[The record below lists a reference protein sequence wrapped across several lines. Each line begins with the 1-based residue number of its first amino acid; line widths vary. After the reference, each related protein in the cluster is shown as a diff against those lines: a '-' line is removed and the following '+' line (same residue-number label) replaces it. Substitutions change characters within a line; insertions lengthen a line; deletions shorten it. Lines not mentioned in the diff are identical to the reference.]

1 MVKSCMNQV
10 SVSRAP
16 LYLQVKLALL
26 DALEAGEWLQDDML
40 PSEFELADR
49 FGVSQGTVRKALD
62 DLVIEQ
68 VLSRRQ
74 GKGTFVAR
82 YPDEWQR
89 VGFVLQG
96 DFAVRD
102 FEPVQLEL
110 LSCARANASEGVAA
124 ALQLRRGASIVQ
136 VRRLLRIRDQAVALE
151 DVVLSLELFEGLDAR
166 KIKQCGGALYELYHR
181 VFGVRVVTTRERSR
195 AVLAD
200 RDDARLLDVEHAAP
214 LLEVVRVAYASA
226 DKPVEWRKV
235 ICRNDVYSY
244 TNRL

>member
-1 MVKSCMNQV
+1 M
-10 SVSRAP
+10 
-16 LYLQVKLALL
+16 ALL
-26 DALEAGEWLQDDML
+26 DALEAGEWLQEDML

-62 DLVIEQ
+62 DLVSAQ

-96 DFAVRD
+96 DFVTTS
-102 FEPVQLEL
+102 FQPVQLEL
-110 LSCARANASEGVAA
+110 LSCARANASESVAA
-124 ALQLRRGASIVQ
+124 ALQLRRGAAIVL

-151 DVVLSLELFEGLDAR
+151 DVVLSLELFDGLDSR

-181 VFGVRVVTTRERSR
+181 VFGVRVVSTKERSR
-195 AVLAD
+195 AVLAE
-200 RDDARLLDVEHAAP
+200 REDARLLDVDVAAP
-214 LLEVVRVAYASA
+214 LLEVVRVAYAAA

-235 ICRNDVYSY
+235 VCRNDVYSY

>member
-1 MVKSCMNQV
+1 M
-10 SVSRAP
+10 
-16 LYLQVKLALL
+16 ALL

-89 VGFVLQG
+89 V
-96 DFAVRD
+96 AV
-102 FEPVQLEL
+102 
-110 LSCARANASEGVAA
+110 